1 MSQVL
6 NINYS
11 TVVTHK
17 SQKHN
22 RVNVMKKK
30 KTIHQLTIFRSNI
43 IYISAYWFDF
53 TFSF

>member
-6 NINYS
+6 NINSS

-30 KTIHQLTIFRSNI
+30 EDYTSINYLS
-43 IYISAYWFDF
+43 
-53 TFSF
+53 